1 MNQTPAAL
9 LVLASSVFSFAAHS
23 ASNTS
28 TSQAPTVLTLAGI
41 GVGIWGILSLISAM
55 IRERENFVDN
65 HARLDVFDRLFV
77 RDGNARST
85 VKSGV
90 RPREQQ
96 LEISPEL
103 QAQLNVTAEMEG
115 RDRAEILEE
124 TLRRHLPKYSKTR
137 VA

>member
-9 LVLASSVFSFAAHS
+9 LVLASSVFSFAATS
-23 ASNTS
+23 ATRTT

-41 GVGIWGILSLISAM
+41 GIGIWGILALISAM
-55 IRERENFVDN
+55 IREREHFVDN

-77 RDGNARST
+77 REGKTKTPAPR
-85 VKSGV
+85 G
-90 RPREQQ
+90 REQH

-115 RDRAEILEE
+115 RDRSEILEE